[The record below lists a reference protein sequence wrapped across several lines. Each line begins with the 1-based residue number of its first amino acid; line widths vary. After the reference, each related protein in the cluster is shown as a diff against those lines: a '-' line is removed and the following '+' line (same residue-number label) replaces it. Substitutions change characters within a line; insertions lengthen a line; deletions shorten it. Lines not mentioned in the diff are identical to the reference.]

1 MKELQEKV
9 IKIQLN
15 DLERE
20 RERISR
26 ERETLKIYFW
36 KNMTK

>member
-9 IKIQLN
+9 IKILLN

-20 RERISR
+20 KERIST
-26 ERETLKIYFW
+26 ERESDNLFLEK
-36 KNMTK
+36 